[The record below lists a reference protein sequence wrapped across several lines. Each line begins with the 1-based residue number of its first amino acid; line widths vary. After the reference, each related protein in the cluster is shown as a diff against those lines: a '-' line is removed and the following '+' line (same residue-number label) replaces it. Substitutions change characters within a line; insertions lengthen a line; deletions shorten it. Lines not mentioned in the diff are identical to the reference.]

1 MPRLSNDERNQAVT
15 MLLRGSTQQEVAT
28 AFGVHQTT
36 VQRLQS
42 RLHLFGNTNDRPRSG
57 RPRVTTVRQDRHIR
71 LTHLR
76 NRMQTV
82 VQTAATTAGIHN
94 QRISDQTVRNRLRES
109 GIRAY
114 RPLVGNPLT
123 DRRRRARMDVMI
135 PVYGEDNVGSRFYSL
150 MSHVFPSTEQMVVS
164 VYTEGETNVMQ
175 MLASLKEIVLVAEV
189 LWFGVQL
196 PVTASDFG

>member
-15 MLLRGSTQQEVAT
+15 MLLRGCTQQEVAT
-28 AFGVHQTT
+28 AFGVHQAT

-42 RLHLFGNTNDRPRSG
+42 RLRMFGNTNDRPRSG
-57 RPRVTTVRQDRHIR
+57 RPRVTTGRQDRHIR

-76 NRMQTV
+76 NRMQTA

-123 DRRRRARMDVMI
+123 DCRRRARRVWLRRHDPRI
-135 PVYGEDNVGSRFYSL
+135 W
-150 MSHVFPSTEQMVVS
+150 
-164 VYTEGETNVMQ
+164 
-175 MLASLKEIVLVAEV
+175 K
-189 LWFGVQL
+189 
-196 PVTASDFG
+196 